1 MTNNKQAPQ
10 KVQIIITGE
19 RSDGTRFAQFGS
31 ARAGDCFEIKNDGYI
46 VRVDKACSA
55 EGGVP

>member
-31 ARAGDCFEIKNDGYI
+31 ARAGDCFEIGEDGYI
-46 VRVDKACSA
+46 VRVDKACGA
-55 EGGVP
+55 EGGV